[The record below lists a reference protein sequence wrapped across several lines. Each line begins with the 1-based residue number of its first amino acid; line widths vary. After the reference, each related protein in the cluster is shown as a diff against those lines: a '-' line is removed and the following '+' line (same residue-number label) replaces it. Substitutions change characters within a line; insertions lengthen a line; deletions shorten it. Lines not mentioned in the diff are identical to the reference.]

1 MVLWRPI
8 RPSKLTPKKR
18 CPFHHRGLECK
29 SSKSRDT
36 GVTGKFG
43 LGVQNE
49 AGQRLTEFCEEGT
62 WSQQTPSSNNTT
74 EDSTQGHHQTVNTEI
89 RLIIFF
95 AVEDGEALYRQQKQ
109 DWELTVAQFMNSL
122 LQNSV
127 LNWRKQGKPL
137 DHSGWP
143 KSNPLWLYSGSD
155 KQIQEIRYV
164 DRAPEELR
172 TEVSN
177 TVQEVVI
184 KTIPKKKKCKKAKW
198 LSEEALQMAD

>member
-1 MVLWRPI
+1 MIGDWNAKIGSQEIP
-8 RPSKLTPKKR
+8 
-18 CPFHHRGLECK
+18 
-29 SSKSRDT
+29 

-122 LQNSV
+122 LQNSE
-127 LNWRKQGKPL
+127 LNGRK
-137 DHSGWP
+137 
-143 KSNPLWLYSGSD
+143 
-155 KQIQEIRYV
+155 
-164 DRAPEELR
+164 
-172 TEVSN
+172 
-177 TVQEVVI
+177 
-184 KTIPKKKKCKKAKW
+184 
-198 LSEEALQMAD
+198 